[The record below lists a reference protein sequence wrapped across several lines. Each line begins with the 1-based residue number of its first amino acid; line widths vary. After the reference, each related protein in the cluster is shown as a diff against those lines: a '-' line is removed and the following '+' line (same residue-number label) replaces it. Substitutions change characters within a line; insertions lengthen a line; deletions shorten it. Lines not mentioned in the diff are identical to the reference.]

1 MFIDASA
8 LMALLAD
15 EDRARELL
23 ERRQP
28 TGTRL
33 TSPLA
38 FWQATI
44 AVARVLDLPIP
55 EATET
60 MYVYL
65 VLMPITMA
73 PMPPETARIALD
85 VFDRYSKG
93 AIRLSSISGTASP
106 MPAPGISAIP
116 RCPSGPISR
125 RPTSGPPELT

>member
-33 TSPLA
+33 TSPFA

-44 AVARVLDLPIP
+44 AVARVS
-55 EATET
+55 TF
-60 MYVYL
+60 
-65 VLMPITMA
+65 
-73 PMPPETARIALD
+73 R
-85 VFDRYSKG
+85 
-93 AIRLSSISGTASP
+93 SP
-106 MPAPGISAIP
+106 KRRR
-116 RCPSGPISR
+116 RCTC
-125 RPTSGPPELT
+125 TSC

>member
-44 AVARVLDLPIP
+44 AVARVLDLPIA

-93 AIRLSSISGTASP
+93 AIRLSSIRGLLRLCLRPASRP
-106 MPAPGISAIP
+106 SPDVQAGRFPAD
-116 RCPSGPISR
+116 RH
-125 RPTSGPPELT
+125 RPA

>member
-44 AVARVLDLPIP
+44 AVARVLDLPIA

-73 PMPPETARIALD
+73 PMHIALD

-116 RCPSGPISR
+116 RCPRGPISR